1 MGKMTYREVLSRA
14 SSLEDHGKEAYSI
27 QFYFGTKTMEKLD
40 WLLHERRDFRRR
52 TAVDRNRSATSACR
66 SSTSVFARICRFY
79 DHRLKVTEATLIP
92 RPETEELVEWCL
104 DETPG
109 VPLEVIDI
117 GTGTGAIAISL
128 KAARKLAYI
137 CCGSFRRSIRSSERK
152 CSERRN
158 ENQFYHGDTLGPVMD
173 QQFDVIISNP
183 PYISRNEWEL
193 MDESV
198 RSFEPKMAFAE
209 NDGLAIY
216 ENSS

>member
-1 MGKMTYREVLSRA
+1 MAPSY
-14 SSLEDHGKEAYSI
+14 
-27 QFYFGTKTMEKLD
+27 
-40 WLLHERRDFRRR
+40 ERRDFRRR

-128 KAARKLAYI
+128 KAARKNWHISAVDLSEEALEVAKENAQKEGTKI
-137 CCGSFRRSIRSSERK
+137 SFIMEI
-152 CSERRN
+152 
-158 ENQFYHGDTLGPVMD
+158 H
-173 QQFDVIISNP
+173 
-183 PYISRNEWEL
+183 
-193 MDESV
+193 
-198 RSFEPKMAFAE
+198 
-209 NDGLAIY
+209 
-216 ENSS
+216 